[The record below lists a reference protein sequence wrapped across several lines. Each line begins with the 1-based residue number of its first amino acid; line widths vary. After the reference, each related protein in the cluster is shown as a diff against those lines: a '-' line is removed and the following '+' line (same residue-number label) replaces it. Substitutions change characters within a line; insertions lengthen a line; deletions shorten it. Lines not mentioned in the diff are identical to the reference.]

1 MTFGT
6 IEDGHDSE
14 ITRDAGRRVLSWL
27 RSMIWPLQ
35 RQAALVVI
43 ASILAFGL
51 ILQIWNYRSFFATE
65 VRRAE
70 EQHLVV
76 ARNLSMSLS
85 RYMRDVAAIF
95 AHGVNEALKEDSA
108 AYGDDLSLLQRVNID
123 GLAILADGVS
133 GPEVILRAGKQVSL
147 PDPRVLDDLRLG
159 TNEALGGIQVSG
171 ILKLD
176 DGRYFVL
183 GLPLSDETLA
193 IGFLR
198 TDYIKEIQ
206 KAIVFGELG
215 HSAIFDQFGRAV
227 AHPSSAVEQRMA
239 DASGISA
246 VARMLNR
253 ETGVELFYSPPM
265 DKDMIAGISFVP
277 ETGWPVMVP
286 QPIEELSNLVNSN
299 LARSYAVASIAA
311 IFLGMCGWFASRKLV
326 RPVSHFTSMSAE
338 ITNGNYNV
346 SLPREELSSKEM
358 WRLNEALKR
367 MIVKVRESDA
377 KLRESLKLEEKENR
391 RKSEFL
397 VIAGHEL
404 RTPLN
409 GVIGMLSASMEVTQ
423 DENVLK
429 YLGTAKK
436 SADRLNGL
444 VDDLVDFAEGSRGP
458 DLLRPTA
465 FDLDLEMQDFAALFE
480 FWAHE
485 AALDFRFQ
493 MKGPAGCRLQADSHR
508 LYQILSNLVE
518 NAIKYTR
525 SGWVQFE
532 YEVIAGALDQ
542 PAWLHL
548 AVSDTGIG
556 VAPEDR
562 DRIFQPFVQV
572 EKSHARND
580 SGLGVGLA
588 IASAIAAAM
597 KGRIEYHEGDK
608 GGSRFEVWLQVALLG

>member
-1 MTFGT
+1 
-6 IEDGHDSE
+6 
-14 ITRDAGRRVLSWL
+14 
-27 RSMIWPLQ
+27 
-35 RQAALVVI
+35 
-43 ASILAFGL
+43 
-51 ILQIWNYRSFFATE
+51 
-65 VRRAE
+65 
-70 EQHLVV
+70 
-76 ARNLSMSLS
+76 
-85 RYMRDVAAIF
+85 
-95 AHGVNEALKEDSA
+95 
-108 AYGDDLSLLQRVNID
+108 
-123 GLAILADGVS
+123 
-133 GPEVILRAGKQVSL
+133 
-147 PDPRVLDDLRLG
+147 
-159 TNEALGGIQVSG
+159 
-171 ILKLD
+171 
-176 DGRYFVL
+176 
-183 GLPLSDETLA
+183 
-193 IGFLR
+193 
-198 TDYIKEIQ
+198 
-206 KAIVFGELG
+206 
-215 HSAIFDQFGRAV
+215 
-227 AHPSSAVEQRMA
+227 
-239 DASGISA
+239 
-246 VARMLNR
+246 
-253 ETGVELFYSPPM
+253 
-265 DKDMIAGISFVP
+265 
-277 ETGWPVMVP
+277 
-286 QPIEELSNLVNSN
+286 
-299 LARSYAVASIAA
+299 
-311 IFLGMCGWFASRKLV
+311 
-326 RPVSHFTSMSAE
+326 
-338 ITNGNYNV
+338 
-346 SLPREELSSKEM
+346 
-358 WRLNEALKR
+358 
-367 MIVKVRESDA
+367 
-377 KLRESLKLEEKENR
+377 
-391 RKSEFL
+391 
-397 VIAGHEL
+397 
-404 RTPLN
+404 
-409 GVIGMLSASMEVTQ
+409 MLSASMEVTQ